1 MTKIENE
8 EQAIDLPAQIN
19 KGQVAKGGKTYIEPP
34 KRIMEDAAATRLPM
48 DYRILAALHD
58 VIEDCDVS
66 YDDLRERGVTKSVFF
81 PLRAISRVEG
91 EKYADYIKRVK
102 KSRMARVV
110 KILDLRDNLSPER
123 QGNLSKQE
131 QRGLGKRYNMS
142 LAYLEGGYEVF

>member
-1 MTKIENE
+1 MPKIENE
-8 EQAIDLPAQIN
+8 EQAIALAAELH
-19 KGQVAKGGKTYIEPP
+19 KGQVDKGGKPYIEHP
-34 KRIMEDAAATRLPM
+34 KRIMEDAAARGLPM

-66 YDDLRERGVTKSVFF
+66 YDDLRERGVPESVII